1 MPAYN
6 RVDTYRSLSHL
17 EQAFRNLKHAGIE
30 VRPVWHR
37 KDERI
42 RSHIFLCMLA
52 YHVQWHMMQRLKPL
66 LDNDGQHAQRQW
78 SLESI
83 LETLKA
89 LTVNTVKQAGT
100 EYQMLA
106 SPTESQSKILNLLG
120 IKNIATALKW

>member
-1 MPAYN
+1 M
-6 RVDTYRSLSHL
+6 
-17 EQAFRNLKHAGIE
+17 EQAFRNLKHASIE
-30 VRPVWHR
+30 VCPIWHR

-42 RSHIFLCMLA
+42 RSHIFLCMLTH
-52 YHVQWHMMQRLKPL
+52 HVQWHIVRCLKPL
-66 LDNDGQHAQRQW
+66 LDNDDKHAKRQW

-100 EYQMLA
+100 EYQILA